1 MRKEKRQTIEPFG
14 THGTVQ
20 KSPTFYHCQ
29 YRQQQ
34 TAIALFSMCR
44 HLVSRISWP
53 IIRVKFYHPGI
64 QHTEIRKTSKRTV
77 SKLCIRERVE
87 FLPTVG
93 FCQETL
99 YFSRSF
105 QAVLFC
111 CNAITLRKLCSEQG
125 FYLSP
130 YTLTLHNSFQHPV
143 QFTAV
148 LLKWKQKDGPAASYE
163 CLAQAL
169 QHPILGKSELATK
182 YCHLSRETGES
193 GFCVTSIYQLS
204 YC

>member
-1 MRKEKRQTIEPFG
+1 M
-14 THGTVQ
+14 
-20 KSPTFYHCQ
+20 
-29 YRQQQ
+29 
-34 TAIALFSMCR
+34 
-44 HLVSRISWP
+44 SRISWP
-53 IIRVKFYHPGI
+53 AIRIKFYHPGI

-93 FCQETL
+93 FCQATL

-105 QAVLFC
+105 QALLFC
-111 CNAITLRKLCSEQG
+111 CNAITLRKLCSEQH
-125 FYLSP
+125 
-130 YTLTLHNSFQHPV
+130 TV

-148 LLKWKQKDGPAASYE
+148 LLKWKQTVGPAASYE

-182 YCHLSRETGES
+182 YCHSFRDTGES
-193 GFCVTSIYQLS
+193 GFCVTQYTDYPSVKRSLS
-204 YC
+204 EPHT